1 MITSH
6 NPDTAFH
13 GPGHYSHAV
22 EVQAGANLLFVSGQL
37 PVKPD
42 GSLPDD
48 TEGQCKA
55 AWNNVRSVL
64 EASDYAIRDLVKI
77 TMFLTNPDDRKTANE
92 VRKSILGENSP
103 ASTGIVITSLANPHW
118 RIEIEAIAAKS

>member
-1 MITSH
+1 MNTSH

-22 EVQAGANLLFVSGQL
+22 EVQAGAKLLFISGQL

-55 AWNNVRSVL
+55 A
-64 EASDYAIRDLVKI
+64 
-77 TMFLTNPDDRKTANE
+77 
-92 VRKSILGENSP
+92 
-103 ASTGIVITSLANPHW
+103 
-118 RIEIEAIAAKS
+118 